1 MKKHMF
7 HLACSPD
14 SLPTSD
20 AIKPLVVF
28 LEDKIASE
36 IDGRLLRE
44 NYHRC
49 LHVIWESILLV
60 LQENA
65 EDPSNVRKCLSM
77 LIQFVLL
84 SADFNFYIEI
94 YKPSDNN
101 EFCRKRRLPSI
112 IDFMRQF

>member
-65 EDPSNVRKCLSM
+65 EDPSNVRKFKSM
-77 LIQFVLL
+77 LTLIPFQ
-84 SADFNFYIEI
+84 DFNIYIQI
-94 YKPSDNN
+94 FTPSYNN

-112 IDFMRQF
+112 TDFMRPF

>member
-65 EDPSNVRKCLSM
+65 EDPSNVRKYKSM
-77 LIQFVLL
+77 LILIRSLMISIYTFKYTNQVTIMNFAGKDACLL
-84 SADFNFYIEI
+84 
-94 YKPSDNN
+94 
-101 EFCRKRRLPSI
+101 
-112 IDFMRQF
+112 

>member
-36 IDGRLLRE
+36 IEGRLLKE

-65 EDPSNVRKCLSM
+65 EDPSNVRKFKSM
-77 LIQFVLL
+77 LTLIRSLTILCSFKISIYTFKYSHQVTIMNFAGKDACLL
-84 SADFNFYIEI
+84 
-94 YKPSDNN
+94 
-101 EFCRKRRLPSI
+101 
-112 IDFMRQF
+112 

>member
-28 LEDKIASE
+28 LEDKIASV

-77 LIQFVLL
+77 LIQFVLCSIKISIFTL
-84 SADFNFYIEI
+84 KYTNPVTIMNFAG
-94 YKPSDNN
+94 KDA
-101 EFCRKRRLPSI
+101 CLL
-112 IDFMRQF
+112 

>member
-28 LEDKIASE
+28 LEDKIASV

-84 SADFNFYIEI
+84 SARFQY
-94 YKPSDNN
+94 
-101 EFCRKRRLPSI
+101 
-112 IDFMRQF
+112 MH

>member
-77 LIQFVLL
+77 LIQFVYQ
-84 SADFNFYIEI
+84 DFNFYIEI

>member
-65 EDPSNVRKCLSM
+65 EDPSNVRKYLSM

-84 SADFNFYIEI
+84 DFNFYIEI

>member
-1 MKKHMF
+1 M
-7 HLACSPD
+7 ACSPD

-36 IDGRLLRE
+36 IDGRLLKE

-65 EDPSNVRKCLSM
+65 EDPSNVRKFKSIFTLITHQYRFQYIHSNIHIKYTMMNFAGKDACL
-77 LIQFVLL
+77 L
-84 SADFNFYIEI
+84 
-94 YKPSDNN
+94 
-101 EFCRKRRLPSI
+101 
-112 IDFMRQF
+112 